1 MAAGYEFSVGE
12 KVAFVD
18 EDIKGVVKS
27 VSGEKVVITTSDG
40 FEYEC
45 SPREIVSQEIAEKG
59 LSDFIKDKDW
69 DYVTHDKYAERRR
82 PTPPSN
88 KARREPPVRVLD
100 LHIEKLLKSTRN
112 MSPGDILDYQMRY
125 ARAAVENARAAGDK
139 KLVFVHGVGQGVL
152 KEELSYMLKGYPR
165 CRYYDAAYHLYGEG
179 AMEVEFF

>member
-27 VSGEKVVITTSDG
+27 VSGENVVITTSDG

-88 KARREPPVRVLD
+88 KARREPRCACSICISRNCSNPPATCRPATFS
-100 LHIEKLLKSTRN
+100 ITRCV
-112 MSPGDILDYQMRY
+112 MPAPQWKMP
-125 ARAAVENARAAGDK
+125 ARQVIKNWC
-139 KLVFVHGVGQGVL
+139 
-152 KEELSYMLKGYPR
+152 SYT
-165 CRYYDAAYHLYGEG
+165 E
-179 AMEVEFF
+179 

>member
-69 DYVTHDKYAERRR
+69 QERRNAGI
-82 PTPPSN
+82 S
-88 KARREPPVRVLD
+88 AEPAVLY
-100 LHIEKLLKSTRN
+100 HHH
-112 MSPGDILDYQMRY
+112 
-125 ARAAVENARAAGDK
+125 AGDFPD
-139 KLVFVHGVGQGVL
+139 LDPYDVHEREQDGGSGCT
-152 KEELSYMLKGYPR
+152 GT
-165 CRYYDAAYHLYGEG
+165 H
-179 AMEVEFF
+179 